1 MRELPG
7 SPVVRT
13 CTFIA
18 KGAGS
23 IPGRGRKFTAK
34 LCGQKRKRQR
44 KREINKYIERSKY
57 GKIVTIFEPYM
68 NSK

>member
-23 IPGRGRKFTAK
+23 IPGRGKKLPAK
-34 LCGQKRKRQR
+34 MCGQKRKRER
-44 KREINKYIERSKY
+44 KREIYKEANMAKQ
-57 GKIVTIFEPYM
+57 
-68 NSK
+68 

>member
-7 SPVVRT
+7 SAVVRT

-23 IPGRGRKFTAK
+23 IPGQGKKFPAK
-34 LCGQKRKRQR
+34 LCVQKRKRERKKDINIQR
-44 KREINKYIERSKY
+44 EANMAKE
-57 GKIVTIFEPYM
+57 
-68 NSK
+68 

>member
-7 SPVVRT
+7 SAVVRT

-23 IPGRGRKFTAK
+23 IPGQGKKFPAK
-34 LCGQKRKRQR
+34 LCVQKRKRER
-44 KREINKYIERSKY
+44 KRERHKYIERSKY
-57 GKIVTIFEPYM
+57 GKRVTIFELI
-68 NSK
+68 